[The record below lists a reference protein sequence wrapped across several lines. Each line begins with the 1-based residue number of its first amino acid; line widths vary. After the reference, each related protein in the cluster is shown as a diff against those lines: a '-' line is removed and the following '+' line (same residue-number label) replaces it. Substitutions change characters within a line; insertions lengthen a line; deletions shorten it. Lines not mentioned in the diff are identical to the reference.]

1 MFIYT
6 CVRVRVY
13 SQDPCDGP
21 GCRQGVRL
29 AQRPA
34 AEQEQHLLQHGAR
47 RQPRVRPVMADTMT
61 SVITTRKQ
69 SAMAFTGTSTRCYI
83 TNSEAMTQCRVSGGQ
98 RERDHRML
106 EVGFSWVKDAHN
118 KQRALLWRWP
128 YVLTL
133 QWPTCWTGIFD
144 RLLQTLSLV
153 SRMWPLSW
161 DVDTGLV
168 T

>member
-1 MFIYT
+1 MLIYT

-61 SVITTRKQ
+61 SVITTKE
-69 SAMAFTGTSTRCYI
+69 T
-83 TNSEAMTQCRVSGGQ
+83 VSNGLHRDFYPVLHHEQRGYDTMSGQ
-98 RERDHRML
+98 RRSKGTRP
-106 EVGFSWVKDAHN
+106 SDAGG
-118 KQRALLWRWP
+118 
-128 YVLTL
+128 
-133 QWPTCWTGIFD
+133 GI
-144 RLLQTLSLV
+144 LV
-153 SRMWPLSW
+153 
-161 DVDTGLV
+161 
-168 T
+168 